1 MAEVTVVGCV
11 VNALINSGCMNMSLW
26 LEAINMRNKRSKIVK
41 TLSIDEQTYR
51 RLTSTM
57 NDMVHIEKRN
67 LSYDDVINQLIDVY
81 QERLA
86 LSGEN
91 AGG

>member
-1 MAEVTVVGCV
+1 MVISLQLAMRKSHF
-11 VNALINSGCMNMSLW
+11 ALLFESINTPKECTKMM
-26 LEAINMRNKRSKIVK
+26 K
-41 TLSIDEQTYR
+41 TLNIDEQTYR

-57 NDMVHIEKRN
+57 NDMVHSERRN
-67 LSYDDVINQLIDVY
+67 LSYDDVINQLIDAY

-86 LSGEN
+86 LTGEN

>member
-1 MAEVTVVGCV
+1 
-11 VNALINSGCMNMSLW
+11 MNMSLL

-51 RLTSTM
+51 RLTSAM

>member
-1 MAEVTVVGCV
+1 
-11 VNALINSGCMNMSLW
+11 
-26 LEAINMRNKRSKIVK
+26 
-41 TLSIDEQTYR
+41 
-51 RLTSTM
+51 M

-67 LSYDDVINQLIDVY
+67 LSYDDVLNQLIDVY

>member
-1 MAEVTVVGCV
+1 MK
-11 VNALINSGCMNMSLW
+11 MM
-26 LEAINMRNKRSKIVK
+26 K
-41 TLSIDEQTYR
+41 TLSVDEQTYK

-57 NDMVHIEKRN
+57 NDMVHSEKRN
-67 LSYDDVINQLIDVY
+67 LSFDDVINQLIDVY

>member
-1 MAEVTVVGCV
+1 MYTSPWL
-11 VNALINSGCMNMSLW
+11 ALRISIYALRFEPIN
-26 LEAINMRNKRSKIVK
+26 IPNKWTKMMK

-51 RLTSTM
+51 RLASTM
-57 NDMVHIEKRN
+57 NDMVHSEKRN
-67 LSYDDVINQLIDVY
+67 LSYEDVINQLIDAY
-81 QERLA
+81 YEHLA

>member
-1 MAEVTVVGCV
+1 MK
-11 VNALINSGCMNMSLW
+11 MM
-26 LEAINMRNKRSKIVK
+26 K
-41 TLSIDEQTYR
+41 TLSVDEQTYR

-57 NDMVHIEKRN
+57 NDMEHSEKRN
-67 LSYDDVINQLIDVY
+67 LSYDDVINQLIDAY

-86 LSGEN
+86 LTGEN

>member
-1 MAEVTVVGCV
+1 M
-11 VNALINSGCMNMSLW
+11 
-26 LEAINMRNKRSKIVK
+26 VK
-41 TLSIDEQTYR
+41 MLSIDEQTFR
-51 RLTSTM
+51 RLMSIM
-57 NDMVHIEKRN
+57 NDMMHTEKRN
-67 LSYDDVINQLIDVY
+67 INYDDVINELIEAY

>member
-1 MAEVTVVGCV
+1 M
-11 VNALINSGCMNMSLW
+11 M
-26 LEAINMRNKRSKIVK
+26 K

-51 RLTSTM
+51 RLKSTLD
-57 NDMVHIEKRN
+57 DMVHLEKRN
-67 LSYDDVINQLIDVY
+67 LSYDDVINQLIDSY

-86 LSGEN
+86 LTGEN

>member
-1 MAEVTVVGCV
+1 M
-11 VNALINSGCMNMSLW
+11 M
-26 LEAINMRNKRSKIVK
+26 K
-41 TLSIDEQTYR
+41 TLSVDEQTYR

-57 NDMVHIEKRN
+57 NDMVHSEKRN

>member
-1 MAEVTVVGCV
+1 M
-11 VNALINSGCMNMSLW
+11 L
-26 LEAINMRNKRSKIVK
+26 KI
-41 TLSIDEQTYR
+41 LSIDEQTYR
-51 RLTSTM
+51 RLGSIM
-57 NDMVHIEKRN
+57 NDMMHTEKRN
-67 LSYDDVINQLIDVY
+67 ISYEDVINELIDVY